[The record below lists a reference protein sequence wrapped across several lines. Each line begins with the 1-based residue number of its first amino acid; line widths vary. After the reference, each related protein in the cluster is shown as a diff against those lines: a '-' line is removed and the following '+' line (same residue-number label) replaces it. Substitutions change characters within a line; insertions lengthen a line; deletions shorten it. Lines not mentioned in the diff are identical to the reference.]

1 VELETS
7 VIPIKTVQTIPTEGN
22 SDEEDATTTAT
33 TQQESIATSKP
44 KGVIKKPAR
53 YCNMVAYALPVIDGG
68 IPYTYKEVVQSVENA
83 KWKEAMD
90 EEMKSFHK
98 NQI

>member
-7 VIPIKTVQTIPTEGN
+7 VIPIKTVQTIHTEGD
-22 SDEEDATTTAT
+22 SDEEDATIPAT

-53 YCNMVAYALPVIDGG
+53 YCNMVAYALPVIDDGAP
-68 IPYTYKEVVQSVENA
+68 IPTKKHYRV
-83 KWKEAMD
+83 
-90 EEMKSFHK
+90 
-98 NQI
+98 